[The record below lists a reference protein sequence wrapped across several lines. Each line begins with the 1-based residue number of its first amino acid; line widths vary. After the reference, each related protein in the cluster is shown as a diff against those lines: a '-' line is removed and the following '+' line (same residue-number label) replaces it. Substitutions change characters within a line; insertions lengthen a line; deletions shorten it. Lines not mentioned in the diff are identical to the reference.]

1 MSKIV
6 GILGG
11 MGPQATCDLF
21 NKIISYTNA
30 KSDQDNIH
38 LLIDNNVE
46 IPDRTSYILGK
57 GENPVAYMIETAVKL
72 KNAGAEMII
81 MPCNTAHY
89 FYDKLTQAVEL
100 PFINMIEEVGKYI
113 YKNYGKCK
121 VGLLAT
127 TGTYKGKVYET
138 YCDKYN
144 IEIIS
149 PDNEDKNCILDL
161 IYKVKAGDM
170 NFDVYKIIEIL
181 NKFKNDGISTIIL
194 GCTELPLVFD
204 SLDKEQVK
212 DFNFIS
218 STDIL
223 AKRTV
228 EMAKGN

>member
-1 MSKIV
+1 MSKVV

-21 NKIISYTNA
+21 SKIISYTNA
-30 KSDQDNIH
+30 ENDQENIH

-57 GENPVAYMIETAVKL
+57 GENPIAYMIETAVKL
-72 KNAGAEMII
+72 KNAGAEIII

-89 FYDKLTQAVEL
+89 FYDKLREAVGV

-113 YKNYGKCK
+113 YESYGKCK

-127 TGTYKGKVYET
+127 TGTYEGKVYET
-138 YCDKYN
+138 YCGKYN

-149 PDNEDKNCILDL
+149 PDNEDKNYILDL
-161 IYKVKAGDM
+161 IYKVKAGYM
-170 NFDVYKIIEIL
+170 NFNVEKITEIL
-181 NKFKNDGISTIIL
+181 NKFKGKGINIIIL

-204 SLDKEQVK
+204 SLDKSQFK
-212 DFNFIS
+212 NFNFIS

-228 EMAKGN
+228 NIAKGI